1 MIECIWNSTTF
12 DPNESR
18 SWLANGVV
26 LINDGSHLSAG
37 SGYNETLG
45 TSGFSLSTPTLDY
58 SFDGTK
64 YQCNYKFDQAAVDVI
79 ITGK

>member
-1 MIECIWNSTTF
+1 MIDCILNSTTF
-12 DPNESR
+12 DPSESR
-18 SWLANGVV
+18 SWVANGVT
-26 LINDGSHLSAG
+26 LISDGTHLSGG

-45 TSGFSLSTPTLDY
+45 TSGFSLSTPTLDL

-64 YQCNYKFDQAAVDVI
+64 YQCNYGFDQASVDVK